1 MLMLISSTP
10 GAAESVPFI
19 LTLAAIGIARSIFA
33 RTAPSPAI
41 WLPICPKFNLT
52 IYNRTHPERPP
63 VFGTRLETQNG
74 ILADLIDDL
83 VSAFARH
90 AEIGIFKRS
99 IRLNISNKTV

>member
-1 MLMLISSTP
+1 M
-10 GAAESVPFI
+10 AADLPKIQFDDFI
-19 LTLAAIGIARSIFA
+19 TGRTQNARQF
-33 RTAPSPAI
+33 
-41 WLPICPKFNLT
+41 
-52 IYNRTHPERPP
+52 
-63 VFGTRLETQNG
+63 FGTRLETQNG